1 MTRDART
8 YHFDDPAHRWSAQL
22 EGLFGRRREAVIR
35 ALRNSID
42 SGHPADAEGVRILV
56 AYARGQISARQYV
69 AQILASFGFAPV
81 TAAPVVR
88 QPEPWRTPAR
98 QPVPWTDALYAP
110 LARSVPAPSEWHD
123 PWRDSWTDPVRAPER
138 RDGTTITQ
146 SRRTSRQQAVQAYVT
161 GQIPVEEFLRIWRVH
176 TA

>member
-8 YHFDDPAHRWSAQL
+8 HHFDDPAHRWSSQL
-22 EGLFGRRREAVIR
+22 ESFFGRRREAVTR

-138 RDGTTITQ
+138 RDGTTITP

-161 GQIPVEEFLRIWRVH
+161 GQIPVEEFLRISRVH